1 MNERPE
7 EVDGAWLDRLDEIVD
22 GVDEPLPDDDELLQ
36 LARQMRAAL
45 APLRELDAP
54 ARAHRQRLR
63 VHLRAR
69 LAHKRSWKKWVFRPL
84 MVAAALLFFILL
96 GPGLVFE
103 LNLAGQSNHAGQH
116 DHANNNIQSWRMV
129 DLPATDAYAM
139 LAPARMPRGL
149 VLLVPT
155 NLLPNAY
162 LLAANINTYGANTPV
177 RGYLVYEQ
185 NAVIYESVSPPLPA
199 MAYSSPTY
207 QTVYAG
213 DIPIFVT
220 HTGDG
225 YNRLEWYQEGLLC
238 DFVSKQRVAQ
248 MVAMVRQLQPVSY

>member
-45 APLRELDAP
+45 APMRELDAP

-103 LNLAGQSNHAGQH
+103 LNLAGQNN
-116 DHANNNIQSWRMV
+116 HANNNAQSWRMV

-162 LLAANINTYGANTPV
+162 LLAANINTYRANTPV

-185 NAVIYESVSPPLPA
+185 NAVIYESVSPPLPPI
-199 MAYSSPTY
+199 AYSSPAY

-238 DFVSKQRVAQ
+238 DFVSKQPVAQ
-248 MVAMVRQLQPVSY
+248 LVAMVRQLQPVSY